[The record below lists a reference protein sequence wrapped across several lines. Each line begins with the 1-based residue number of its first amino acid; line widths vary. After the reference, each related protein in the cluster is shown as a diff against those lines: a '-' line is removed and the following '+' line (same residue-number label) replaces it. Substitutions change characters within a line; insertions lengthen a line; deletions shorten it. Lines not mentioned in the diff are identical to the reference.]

1 MSRMETNWITL
12 TAAHLNDYQVAK
24 VVVALRT
31 KALAA
36 GQADPFTIVMPDIVA
51 RIRAEVRG
59 CASNKV
65 SNDPLTIPPDLK
77 AHAIYLIIEAMQS
90 RLPGLFLS
98 KDMKTLIA
106 DAKDYLKRVSKC
118 EVPIG
123 APSEPETTATTQPA
137 SSSPKICTPTRR
149 FDGCSQSGI

>member
-1 MSRMETNWITL
+1 ML
-12 TAAHLNDYQVAK
+12 TADHLNDYQVAK
-24 VVVALRT
+24 IVVTLRT

-59 CASNKV
+59 CASNTV
-65 SNDPLTIPPDLK
+65 SANANTIPPDLK
-77 AHAIYLIIEAMQS
+77 SHAIYLIIEAMQS

-98 KDMKTLIA
+98 ADMKRLIA

-123 APSEPETTATTQPA
+123 APSEPETTSEIQSAAGTPRIT
-137 SSSPKICTPTRR
+137 KPTRR
-149 FDGCSQSGI
+149 FDPYQSDGI